1 MLKRLGRSL
10 MHGIII
16 MGLMGSVALIVRQT
30 AVLRNIE
37 VLNPL
42 EDAFAE
48 FDLTDL
54 VVSKIMDHQK
64 ADTNITVV
72 NIGNLDRNGLSSLIS
87 IINQHQPKVVGFD
100 VQLKFAKD
108 SIGDQMLADAFRQTP
123 NLVMATQLLDKTAK
137 KYYLRTNYDMFTK
150 NAHTGFVNLITK
162 GKGNQ
167 LSWPTVRSFSPKETV
182 TDLVYSNG
190 IPKFDTTAIKKPR
203 KEYAFAVK
211 MAQLYAPKKT
221 KAFLKRNKD
230 YEWINFLGNI
240 SVTAGQAS
248 NFAVLDVADIF
259 NSVQDTSSKI
269 GNVLKDKIVILGFM
283 GPSLAAKSFD
293 DKLFTPLNDNY
304 IGRGTPDMY
313 GVVVHAN
320 IISMILRGDFIKEAS
335 PWVNNSIS
343 IFIILITVM
352 IFSYIFIKVGI
363 WYDALTIFIQ
373 AIIVLS
379 LVGLMLFV
387 FYKTNTKMDLG
398 TGLLGVVLSGIF
410 VEIYHGFIRKLFGWR
425 PPNEVAMQ
433 NQKPE
438 ISEEQ
443 EEK

>member
-54 VVSKIMDHQK
+54 VVSKIMDHQQ

-72 NIGNLDRNGLSSLIS
+72 NIGSLDRSGLSSLIS
-87 IINQHQPKVVGFD
+87 IINQYQPKVVGFD

-137 KYYLRTNYDMFTK
+137 KYYLRTNYDRFTK

-182 TDLVYSNG
+182 TDLVYSG
-190 IPKFDTTAIKKPR
+190 GAPKFDTAATKKPR

-221 KAFLKRNKD
+221 KAFLKRNKE

-240 SVTAGQAS
+240 SVTAGKAS
-248 NFAVLDVADIF
+248 NFAVLDVNDIF
-259 NSVQDTSSKI
+259 KSVQDTSSKI

-283 GPSLAAKSFD
+283 GSSLAAKSFD

-320 IISMILRGDFIKEAS
+320 IVSMILRGDFIKEAD
-335 PWVNNSIS
+335 PWLNNSIS

>member
-1 MLKRLGRSL
+1 
-10 MHGIII
+10 MHGLII
-16 MGLMGSVALIVRQT
+16 MALMGSVALIVRQT

-37 VLNPL
+37 FLNPL

-72 NIGNLDRNGLSSLIS
+72 NIGNLDRNGLSSLVS
-87 IINQHQPKVVGFD
+87 IINQYQPKVVGFD
-100 VQLKFAKD
+100 VQLETARD
-108 SIGDQMLADAFRQTP
+108 STSDQVLADAFKQTP
-123 NLVMATQLLDKTAK
+123 NLVMASQLLNKTK
-137 KYYLRTNYDMFTK
+137 DKYYVRTNYDLFTK

-167 LSWPTVRSFSPKETV
+167 LSWPTVRSFSPKERV
-182 TDLVYSNG
+182 THRVFSSG
-190 IPKFDTTAIKKPR
+190 AQKFDTTVIKKPR
-203 KEYAFAVK
+203 NEYAFAVK
-211 MAQLYAPKKT
+211 IAQLYAPKKT
-221 KAFLKRNKD
+221 ATFLKRNKD

-240 SVTAGQAS
+240 SVTAGKAS

-269 GNVLKDKIVILGFM
+269 GNVLKNKVVILGFM
-283 GPSLAAKSFD
+283 GPSLEAKSFD

-320 IISMILRGDFIKEAS
+320 IVSMILRGDFIKETR
-335 PWVNNSIS
+335 PWVNTSIS
-343 IFIILITVM
+343 ILIVLITVL

-363 WYDALTIFIQ
+363 WYDALTILIQ
-373 AIIVLS
+373 AIIVFLV
-379 LVGLMLFV
+379 VGLMLFV

-398 TGLLGVVLSGIF
+398 AGLLGVVLSGIF

-425 PPNEVAMQ
+425 APNEIQHQKDVATPP
-433 NQKPE
+433 QKE
-438 ISEEQ
+438 SEE
-443 EEK
+443 

>member
-1 MLKRLGRSL
+1 
-10 MHGIII
+10 
-16 MGLMGSVALIVRQT
+16 MGSVALIVRQT

-100 VQLKFAKD
+100 VQLKFARD
-108 SIGDQMLADAFRQTP
+108 STADQVLADAFGQTP
-123 NLVMATQLLDKTAK
+123 NLVMATQLLDKTKK
-137 KYYLRTNYDMFTK
+137 KYYLRTNYDLFTK

-182 TDLVYSNG
+182 TDRVFSAGN
-190 IPKFDTTAIKKPR
+190 PKFDTAAIKKPR

-211 MAQLYAPKKT
+211 MTQLYAPEKT

-320 IISMILRGDFIKEAS
+320 IVSMILRGDFIKEAPS
-335 PWVNNSIS
+335 WVNNSIS

-352 IFSYIFIKVGI
+352 IFSYVFIKVGI

-373 AIIVLS
+373 AVVVLS

-433 NQKPE
+433 NQKPT